1 MIPEDVIA
9 RVRES
14 TDLVEL
20 VREHVPALKKAGR
33 NYQARC
39 PFHQERTPSF
49 SVNRDMGVFKCF
61 GCGVGGDAFK
71 FVMLTEGLSYP
82 EAIRKLASRVSI
94 MIEEARPEMVTAES
108 RERQGLYQVMEEA
121 ATFYH
126 RHLMESAE
134 AKPVREY
141 LRRRGLSD
149 ETLVQF
155 QIGFA
160 PSSGRALK
168 EAAQRKGWS
177 GEILEKS
184 GLLRR
189 KESGN
194 TTFDHFWNRIMF
206 PIWDAQGRI
215 IAFGG
220 RAQGDALP
228 KYINSPETPIYSKSR
243 HLYGLFQGIPTL
255 RKSRHAVILE
265 GYMDVAVCHQYGFTL
280 AAATLGTALTPEH
293 VRLLRRYAETVTL
306 LFDPDSAGAQA
317 TLRGGELLV
326 AEGFAVRVVTLPD
339 ELDADELLVRDG
351 REKLDECLAAS
362 ISFLEYCLA
371 AALKK
376 HSASTPEGK
385 LAVSKEVLPLIQKVR
400 DPLLQDEY
408 LTRLADA
415 VGVDRAAMGRQ
426 LKVLK
431 TRPEREDAALKV
443 TAEKP
448 SVLQSLEEE
457 ILLLAL
463 LYPSID
469 VANALDGFT
478 WRDPRCEKAWDV
490 LGTQVAQGAL
500 HLAEALSQL
509 SPDLQDWLT
518 PLAMEE
524 RTYRDP
530 GEMLQRFI
538 ESWQRQGEALEL
550 NRLRMEVNSMIEGRI
565 PMDAAKV
572 EVFKDLSRR
581 LKGSPKE
588 ASIHGTSGT
597 P

>member
-20 VREHVPALKKAGR
+20 VREHIPALKKAGR
-33 NYQARC
+33 NFQARC

-49 SVNRDMGVFKCF
+49 SVNRDMGLFKCF

-82 EAIRKLASRVSI
+82 EAIRKLASRVNI
-94 MIEEARPEMVTAES
+94 TIEEAKPEAVTAES
-108 RERQGLYQVMEEA
+108 RERQSLYQVMEDA
-121 ATFYH
+121 ARFYH
-126 RHLMESAE
+126 RHLLESDE
-134 AKPVREY
+134 AAPVREY
-141 LRRRGLSD
+141 LSKRGVNA
-149 ETLVQF
+149 ETLEQF

-160 PSSGRALK
+160 PASGSALK
-168 EAAQRKGWS
+168 DAARRKGWS
-177 GEILEKS
+177 LEILEKS

-189 KESGN
+189 KEGGS

-220 RAQGDALP
+220 RAQGDAMP

-243 HLYGLFQGIPTL
+243 HLYGLFQGIAAL

-265 GYMDVAVCHQYGFTL
+265 GYMDVAVCHQYGFLMTS
-280 AAATLGTALTPEH
+280 ATLGTALTPDH

-326 AEGFAVRVVTLPD
+326 AEGFSVRVVTLPD

-351 REKLDECLAAS
+351 AAKLQECLDTS
-362 ISFLEYCLA
+362 ISFLEYSLMR
-371 AALKK
+371 ALKK
-376 HSASTPEGK
+376 HPISTPEGK
-385 LAVSKEVLPLIQKVR
+385 LAASKEVLPLIQKVK
-400 DPLLQDEY
+400 DPVLQDEY
-408 LTRLADA
+408 LSRLADG
-415 VGVDRAAMGRQ
+415 VGVDRAALGRQ

-431 TRPEREDAALKV
+431 TRPEREENAAPARNDKR
-443 TAEKP
+443 A
-448 SVLQSLEEE
+448 LQSIEEE

-463 LYPSID
+463 LYPSAE
-469 VANALDGFT
+469 VAQALDGFA
-478 WRDPRCEKAWDV
+478 WREPRCEKAWDL
-490 LGTQVAQGAL
+490 LGTQVSEGTL
-500 HLAEALSQL
+500 HLADVVQQLSQ
-509 SPDLQDWLT
+509 DLQDWLT

-524 RTYRDP
+524 RTYKVP
-530 GEMLQRFI
+530 IEMLQKFL
-538 ESWQRQGEALEL
+538 ESWQRQSETMQLDK
-550 NRLRMEVNSMIEGRI
+550 LRTEVDSMIEGRI
-565 PMDAAKV
+565 PMDPAKI

-588 ASIHGTSGT
+588 ASIHGTS
-597 P
+597 